1 MDIHSLISASV
12 RNYQPRFEEL
22 LVEEWD
28 RESPIN
34 DTPAA
39 EILAALP
46 DGHERAVLLRVG
58 PLDITIYRQHV
69 HPETGAPLKTDR
81 DIELVKAYM
90 MTKLIQRLLADDM
103 QIKNAISAAL
113 AKRMFAGIEAEREA
127 AGIPDPD
134 LDLWATLHAIESGTV
149 TVTLAEDPASQYCGN
164 VEYQT
169 SNGWTLVVFNDCD
182 SWDYLDSAVSP
193 DGRTWSYLSMSEKL
207 QDYRP
212 PDMVVQRAYRMEIA

>member
-58 PLDITIYRQHV
+58 ALDITIYRQHV

-81 DIELVKAYM
+81 DVELVKAYM
-90 MTKLIQRLLADDM
+90 TAKLIPRLLADDM

-134 LDLWATLHAIESGTV
+134 LDLTAGSSPRPRLAHLRATTSCSYAWNTPPLRATPAGGPAAKTILAGHARRHR
-149 TVTLAEDPASQYCGN
+149 ASDAAA
-164 VEYQT
+164 
-169 SNGWTLVVFNDCD
+169 LVRDKAN
-182 SWDYLDSAVSP
+182 P
-193 DGRTWSYLSMSEKL
+193 E
-207 QDYRP
+207 
-212 PDMVVQRAYRMEIA
+212 